1 MTGMIHH
8 ADLEPSS
15 ALDQMERKDLGIR
28 VLGEKM
34 RGRAQA
40 GELSTV
46 GMKELVERRE
56 SDLNIVG
63 SKEND

>member
-1 MTGMIHH
+1 MIPH
-8 ADLEPSS
+8 ADLELSS
-15 ALDQMERKDLGIR
+15 TLDQMERKDLGTR

-40 GELSTV
+40 GKLSTV

-56 SDLNIVG
+56 SDLNTVG
-63 SKEND
+63 SKENS